1 MAVRIKFDNTH
12 NVIQPTFVLATRSG
26 HKLGSI
32 PATNITVSDSF
43 NSRFDLEF
51 QVNLY
56 DNGKKYHL
64 WDKITDFKLVWCKE
78 WDVWFEMYVTV
89 QDDDDTVK
97 NVSCVSLG
105 EAELSQ
111 TNLYNIEIN
120 TENDIARD
128 DYSPTIIYNE
138 VNPKASLLHRIME
151 KAPHYKIQHVDVSIA
166 GIQRTFT
173 FDNTSLYDAFQTIA
187 EEIDCIFVIN
197 SGTSDD
203 GSISRTISVYDLES
217 YCVECG
223 HRDNFSGKCP
233 KCESENI
240 LTGYGQDTTVFVS
253 TENLAD
259 SITLKTDTDSVKN
272 CFRLKAGDELLTST
286 VMSCNPN
293 GSQYIWY
300 ISDETKKDMS
310 EELINKLKEYDE
322 TYAYYYDKHE
332 LTLSGETV
340 QKYNDLIAKYHPYK
354 EDLHTLPASIVGY
367 SALMNAYYDTID
379 LYLFLHDSF
388 MPSPELS
395 DTTAALQATKL
406 NSLSSVA
413 VQDLSRCS
421 SSTASS
427 AVLSVAKTI
436 VDPRYQVKV
445 KSGEFSDNIWSGVFT
460 VTNYSDETDTADS
473 ATITVTISD
482 DYETFVRQKLD
493 KILKNAQDDENA
505 NDIVSLFKLPLDS
518 FTTEITKYCL
528 TSLNTF
534 YDSCQ
539 SCIDLL
545 IEQGV
550 ADKETWANED
560 DLYNKLYLNYYDKL
574 IALQNEIKVRESEIA
589 IVVGAYDIDGNLE
602 SEGIQTL
609 IQSEKAKI
617 QGALDMEN
625 FLGEKLWLE
634 FISYKR
640 EDTYSNSNYISDGL
654 NNGELFN
661 RALEFIEVAK
671 KEIYKSSTLQHSI
684 SSTLKNLLVMKE
696 FEPIVDKFSVG
707 NWIRLKID
715 NEIYRLRLI
724 YYSIDFDDLENIS
737 VEFSDVKKYAD
748 GVSDGQS
755 ILNQAAS
762 MASSYDAI
770 ARQAN
775 QGSESNKQL
784 ENWTTKGLALTK
796 MKIIDNADNQNI
808 VWDSHGLLC
817 REYNPVTDD
826 YDDKQL
832 KIINKGLYLTN
843 DNWRTS
849 KAGIGN
855 FNFYNPKTG
864 QMEEGYGVIA
874 DKLVG
879 NFILSEE
886 VGIYNENNSIELGK
900 NGLVITADG
909 TSGDANTTALTIQK
923 KTLDKDNNEV
933 VTPLMYLDS
942 NGNLIMTGS
951 LEIRASSDDSINTID
966 DLCKPDRFQTQ
977 INTAISNESLKID
990 ESIRKNC
997 DDISQKITEE
1007 LNTYKDE
1014 VKKYMEFN
1022 EDEGLIISSDKNNF
1036 KTVIN
1041 DKGIYFKDG
1050 DITAAYIN
1058 NNQLFI
1064 PNAVIE
1070 NILRLGK
1077 FVFSPRAD
1085 NGVSLIWQED

>member
-32 PATNITVSDSF
+32 PATNISVSDSF
-43 NSRFDLEF
+43 NSCFELEF

-89 QDDDDTVK
+89 QDDNDTVK

-120 TENDIARD
+120 TENDITRD
-128 DYSPTIIYNE
+128 DYLPTVIYNE
-138 VNPKASLLHRIME
+138 DNPKASLLHRIME
-151 KAPHYKIQHVDVSIA
+151 KAPHYTVEHVDASIA
-166 GIQRTFT
+166 KIQRTFT
-173 FDNTSLYDAFQTIA
+173 FDNTSLYDAFQIIA

-197 SGTSDD
+197 SGTSND
-203 GSISRTISVYDLES
+203 GFISRTISVYDLES
-217 YCVECG
+217 YCIDCG
-223 HRDNFSGKCP
+223 HRDNFSRKCP

-259 SITLKTDTDSVKN
+259 SITFKTDTDSVKN
-272 CFRLKAGDELLTST
+272 CFRLEAGDELLTST

-310 EELINKLKEYDE
+310 EELVNKLKEYDE
-322 TYAYYYDKHE
+322 TYAYYYDKYE
-332 LTLSGETV
+332 FAFSGTTV
-340 QKYNDLIAKYHPYK
+340 QNYDDLVTKYHPYK
-354 EDLHTLPASIVGY
+354 KDLHTLPESIVGY
-367 SALMNAYYDTID
+367 SSLMNVYYDTID
-379 LYLFLHDSF
+379 FYLFLHDNF

-395 DTTAALQATKL
+395 DTTAVLQASKL
-406 NSLSSVA
+406 ASIYSVS
-413 VQDLSRCS
+413 VQDLSKCS
-421 SSTASS
+421 KSTASS

-445 KSGEFSDNIWSGVFT
+445 KIGEFIDNIWRGVFT

-473 ATITVTISD
+473 TEIEVPIND
-482 DYETFVRQKLD
+482 DYEEFIRQKLGR
-493 KILKNAQDDENA
+493 ILKDSQGDESA
-505 NDIVSLFKLPLDS
+505 NDIVSLFELPLDP
-518 FTTEITKYCL
+518 FKEEIRKYCL
-528 TSLNTF
+528 TSLNAF
-534 YDSCQ
+534 CDSCQ

-550 ADKETWANED
+550 ADNETWANED
-560 DLYNKLYLNYYDKL
+560 DLYNKLYLDYYHKL
-574 IALQNEIKVRESEIA
+574 IALQDEIKVRESEIS
-589 IVVGAYDIDGNLE
+589 IVIGEYDIDGNLK

-609 IQSEKAKI
+609 ILSEKAKI
-617 QGALDMEN
+617 QGILNMES
-625 FLGEKLWLE
+625 FLGESLWLE
-634 FISYKR
+634 CISYKR

-707 NWIRLKID
+707 NWIRVKID
-715 NEIYRLRLI
+715 DEVYRLRLI

-748 GVSDGQS
+748 GVSDSQS

-762 MASSYDAI
+762 MASSYDAVT
-770 ARQAN
+770 RQAS
-775 QGSESNKQL
+775 QGSKSNKQL
-784 ENWTTKGLALTK
+784 EDWTTKGLALTK

-817 REYNPVTDD
+817 REYRPITDD
-826 YDDKQL
+826 YSDKQL
-832 KIINKGLYLTN
+832 KIINKGLYLTD
-843 DNWRTS
+843 DNWLTS

-855 FNFYNPKTG
+855 FNFYNPETG
-864 QMEEGYGVIA
+864 QTEDGYGVIA

-879 NFILSEE
+879 NLILSEK
-886 VGIYNENNSIELGK
+886 VGIYNTSNSIELNS
-900 NGLVITADG
+900 NGLTITAKGVDNQKLFSIEKIEKDENG
-909 TSGDANTTALTIQK
+909 NETQK
-923 KTLDKDNNEV
+923 KLLFVDSDGDLVLNGSIRIDSDDSDMNPSISTIDDMNKWMTYETESLSNEIIKKADEQKEYADYILNEYK
-933 VTPLMYLDS
+933 TEIGQYITYDS
-942 NGNLIMTGS
+942 NGLTLGAVGS
-951 LEIRASSDDSINTID
+951 
-966 DLCKPDRFQTQ
+966 
-977 INTAISNESLKID
+977 
-990 ESIRKNC
+990 
-997 DDISQKITEE
+997 
-1007 LNTYKDE
+1007 
-1014 VKKYMEFN
+1014 
-1022 EDEGLIISSDKNNF
+1022 NF
-1036 KTVIN
+1036 KTVIDN
-1041 DKGIYFKDG
+1041 LGIYFKECSEEG
-1050 DITAAYIN
+1050 DVTVSYVTN
-1058 NNQLFI
+1058 RQLHI
-1064 PNAVIE
+1064 PNAVIDTT
-1070 NILRLGK
+1070 LRLGN
-1077 FVFSPRAD
+1077 FFFSPRTD
-1085 NGVSLIWQED
+1085 GSVSLIWVGQENTTS